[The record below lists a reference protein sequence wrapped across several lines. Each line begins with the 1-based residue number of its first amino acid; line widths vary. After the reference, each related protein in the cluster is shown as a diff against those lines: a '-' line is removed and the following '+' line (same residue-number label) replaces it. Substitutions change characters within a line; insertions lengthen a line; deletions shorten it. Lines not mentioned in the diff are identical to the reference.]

1 MAGNSSRR
9 STDTEDTFGDNI
21 RVLGMLFLYSMLMF
35 SMPFGAFYGA
45 KYFLLTYVHVTGF
58 VNTVWS
64 VVAAV
69 ATMYAIIL
77 TYAYK
82 AYREDAQENAARQ
95 ARSELD
101 NKNE

>member
-1 MAGNSSRR
+1 
-9 STDTEDTFGDNI
+9 
-21 RVLGMLFLYSMLMF
+21 MLFLYSMSMF
-35 SMPFGAFYGA
+35 SIPFGSFYVC
-45 KYFLLTYVHVTGF
+45 KYVLLTYFHVAGF

-82 AYREDAQENAARQ
+82 AYREDAEENARQ
-95 ARSELD
+95 ARLD
-101 NKNE
+101 LNKSD